1 MGQRIKTLEKQQA
14 EFLLVQEQ
22 LLEKVNSTSKNSS
35 SPPSS
40 DPPGLEKKSE
50 KQKSSKK
57 RGGQPGH
64 KGHSRDL
71 YPIEECSEIIDHH
84 PEECANCGANLNGS
98 DTNPYRHQIVEIPP
112 IIPIVIEHRL
122 HQLTCTVCN
131 AKTRAILPLE
141 VNPSGYG
148 VRVVALVAL
157 LSGVYRNS
165 QRMVQSAMQEV
176 F

>member
-1 MGQRIKTLEKQQA
+1 MEKQQA
-14 EFLLVQEQ
+14 EFLLVQQQ

-64 KGHSRDL
+64 KGHRRDL

-84 PEECANCGANLNGS
+84 PEECANCGAK
-98 DTNPYRHQIVEIPP
+98 Q
-112 IIPIVIEHRL
+112 RL
-122 HQLTCTVCN
+122 
-131 AKTRAILPLE
+131 IL
-141 VNPSGYG
+141 GI
-148 VRVVALVAL
+148 ALVN
-157 LSGVYRNS
+157 NS
-165 QRMVQSAMQEV
+165 WFYLVELMSPTLTPTLTISNRFSLVGEKILIG
-176 F
+176 